1 MTDHG
6 VAGRVVVVTGAGQ
19 GIGRGIALHAAKQG
33 AKVVVAELKEHRA
46 ERTVSELEELGTEA
60 LAVACDVG
68 SKDQVDAM
76 VARTV
81 ERFGTVNA
89 LVNNAQTF
97 RPQAPVATVTEDDV
111 DVFYESGVKGT
122 LWCMQAVYPHMKK
135 AGWGRVVNVASA
147 AGITGMRGYGA
158 YNASKEAIRALTRTA
173 AREWGRDGIVV
184 NCICPGAASKRGQEA
199 AARDDEAYREFLRDH
214 PIGRQGDP
222 EDDIAPVVSFL
233 CSDASR
239 YLPGQTLMVDG
250 GAFLFA

>member
-1 MTDHG
+1 
-6 VAGRVVVVTGAGQ
+6 
-19 GIGRGIALHAAKQG
+19 
-33 AKVVVAELKEHRA
+33 
-46 ERTVSELEELGTEA
+46 
-60 LAVACDVG
+60 
-68 SKDQVDAM
+68 
-76 VARTV
+76 
-81 ERFGTVNA
+81 
-89 LVNNAQTF
+89 
-97 RPQAPVATVTEDDV
+97 PQAPLAVVGEEDV

-122 LWCMQAVYPHMKK
+122 LWGMQAVYPHMQK
-135 AGWGRVVNVASA
+135 AGWGRIVNVASA

-222 EDDIAPVVSFL
+222 EDDIAPVVLFL

-239 YLPGQTLMVDG
+239 YLTGQTLMVDG
-250 GAFLFA
+250 DRRGQGIGSALMAAAIEWARTAGAHKLSLQVWPHNEAARALYRKFGFEEEGLLRRQYRRRNGELWDAIVMGLLLD